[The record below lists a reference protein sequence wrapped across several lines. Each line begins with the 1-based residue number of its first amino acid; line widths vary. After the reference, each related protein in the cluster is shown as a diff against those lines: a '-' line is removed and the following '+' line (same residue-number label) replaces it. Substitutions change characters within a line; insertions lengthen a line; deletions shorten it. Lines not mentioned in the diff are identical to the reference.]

1 MDIHKFI
8 GKVYGKRLSAKLT
21 GILLLAVIA
30 AITQF
35 LSAFYLGRI
44 TDSISLGKETVI
56 ARTIVIA
63 MIVLINFVSCFG
75 LDFFT
80 QKMSNRLA
88 NLLHKKCVQKICKAD
103 YRKLSDMKDGDLLTI
118 ATSDIEEITEWFLF
132 LIAMV

>member
-63 MIVLINFVSCFG
+63 MIKTHWILFIASVALYQLILLRDMQLSC
-75 LDFFT
+75 
-80 QKMSNRLA
+80 QSSQVP
-88 NLLHKKCVQKICKAD
+88 HV
-103 YRKLSDMKDGDLLTI
+103 
-118 ATSDIEEITEWFLF
+118 
-132 LIAMV
+132 